1 METSRR
7 KPELAIVGIDLGTTN
22 SLIGWA
28 DGRPCIASVDG
39 DALLPSV
46 VGVTERGELV
56 VGKQARNQYIL
67 RPQET
72 VRSVKRHMGDASW
85 RCALGGREYDAPGV
99 SSLILGHLK
108 QAAEARLGSVTQA
121 VITVPAYFGEAQ
133 RRDTAEAGRQAGL
146 DVVRILNE
154 PTAAALLY
162 STISPLNGKVL
173 VYDLGGGTF
182 DVSVVQLEDGM
193 TEVLASHGNRRLGGD
208 DFDELLAR
216 RLAQE
221 FERAHGVRLLDA
233 PVARARVYRAAE
245 EAKVRLSTA
254 GVVGVREEFIAEKD
268 GRPLHLEAEV
278 TRQEFEDLISDLLD
292 STLVSVRRAI
302 ADARCSAADI
312 EQVLLVGGSTRIPA
326 VAERLA
332 EEIGKSP
339 HGEVD
344 PDTVVALG
352 AAVQAS
358 IIAGGNV
365 EALLVDVNAHPLGIA
380 TFDPSSGDDRFSV
393 VIQRNTAIPTTRS
406 RLFYTLFPDQDTVE
420 VRVYQGE
427 DRDPDRDELLGTF
440 RFEGLTPSPEGDRPR
455 EVLVHFNYDLNG
467 LLTVCAEDRPTG
479 RRIEHR
485 IDLATSDAPDHLSVE
500 ERSIY
505 RRLIALARH
514 PDVRGEDRANA
525 EHLLRRARQDPDSAW
540 MDEAVEVLYRVDTEY

>member
-1 METSRR
+1 M
-7 KPELAIVGIDLGTTN
+7 PIVGIDLGTTN

-28 DGRPCIASVDG
+28 DGTPCIASVDG

-46 VGVTERGELV
+46 VGVTDQGELV

-85 RCALGGREYDAPGV
+85 RCTLGGREYDAPGV
-99 SSLILGHLK
+99 SALILRHLK
-108 QAAEARLGSVTQA
+108 QAAEARLGPVAQA

-133 RRDTAEAGRQAGL
+133 RRDTVEAGRQAGL
-146 DVVRILNE
+146 DVVRIFNE

-162 STISPLNGKVL
+162 STITPLEGKVL

-182 DVSVVQLEDGM
+182 DVSVVQLEAGM

-216 RLAQE
+216 HLAQE
-221 FERAHGVRLLDA
+221 FERTHGVRLLDA
-233 PVARARVYRAAE
+233 PVSRARLYCAAE
-245 EAKVRLSTA
+245 EAKVQLSTA

-268 GRPLHLEAEV
+268 GKPLHLEVEV

-292 STLVSVRRAI
+292 STLVSVRRAL
-302 ADARCSAADI
+302 ADARCGTADI
-312 EQVLLVGGSTRIPA
+312 ERVLLVGGSTRIPA

-332 EEIGKSP
+332 EELGTSP

-358 IIAGGNV
+358 IIGGGDV
-365 EALLVDVNAHPLGIA
+365 EALLVDVSAHALGVA
-380 TFDPSSGDDRFSV
+380 TFDPWAGEGRFSV
-393 VIQRNTAIPTTRS
+393 VIPRNTAIPTTRS
-406 RLFYTLFPDQDTVE
+406 RLFYTLFPEQDAVK
-420 VRVYQGE
+420 VSVYQGE
-427 DRDPDRDELLGTF
+427 DRNLDRDELLGEF
-440 RFEGLTPSPEGDRPR
+440 RFEGLTPSPDGEQPR

-467 LLTVCAEDRPTG
+467 LLTACAEDRPTG
-479 RRIEHR
+479 RRIEHL
-485 IDLATSDAPDHLSVE
+485 IDLATSDTPDHLSVE
-500 ERSIY
+500 ARAIY
-505 RRLIALARH
+505 RRLTALARQ
-514 PDVRGEDRANA
+514 PAVGGEDRETA
-525 EHLLRRARQDPDSAW
+525 EQLLRRARQEPDSAW
-540 MDEAVEVLYRVDTEY
+540 MDEAVEVLYRIDPEY

>member
-1 METSRR
+1 L
-7 KPELAIVGIDLGTTN
+7 PIVGIDLGTTN

-28 DGRPCIASVDG
+28 DGKPCIADVDG

-46 VGVTERGELV
+46 VGVTEQGELV
-56 VGKQARNQYIL
+56 VGKQARSQYIL

-85 RCALGGREYDAPGV
+85 RCVLGGREYDAPGV
-99 SSLILGHLK
+99 SALILRHLK
-108 QAAEARLGSVTQA
+108 QAAEVRLGSVTQA
-121 VITVPAYFGEAQ
+121 VITVPAHFGEAQ
-133 RRDTAEAGRQAGL
+133 RRQTVEAGRQAGL

-162 STISPLNGKVL
+162 STISPLEGKVL

-216 RLAQE
+216 RLAEE
-221 FERAHGVRLLDA
+221 FERTHGVRLLDA
-233 PVARARVYRAAE
+233 PVSRARLHRAAE
-245 EAKVRLSTA
+245 EAKMRLSTA

-278 TRQEFEDLISDLLD
+278 TREEFEDLISDLLD

-312 EQVLLVGGSTRIPA
+312 EHVLLVGGSTRIPA

-332 EEIGKSP
+332 EEIGRSP
-339 HGEVD
+339 HGEID

-352 AAVQAS
+352 AAVEAS
-358 IIAGGNV
+358 IIAGVNV
-365 EALLVDVNAHPLGIA
+365 EALLVDVSAHPLGIA
-380 TFDPSSGDDRFSV
+380 TFDPSSGDDHFAV
-393 VIQRNTAIPTTRS
+393 VIPRNTAIPTTRS

-420 VRVYQGE
+420 LRVYQGE
-427 DRDPDRDELLGTF
+427 DPDPDRDELLGTF
-440 RFEGLTPSPEGDRPR
+440 RFEGLTPSSEGDRLR

-485 IDLATSDAPDHLSVE
+485 IDLATSDAPDHLSVDA
-500 ERSIY
+500 RSIY
-505 RRLIALARH
+505 RRLVALARH
-514 PDVRGEDRANA
+514 PDVRGEDRERADQ
-525 EHLLRRARQDPDSAW
+525 LLRRARQEPDSAW
-540 MDEAVEVLYRVDTEY
+540 MEEAVEVLYRIDPEY